1 MLFRVFCAS
10 ETRPWRDLAI
20 KLKELF
26 PEYPN
31 VEDLDVDTGIET
43 QMDTSL
49 LQVRAFKSKAKAR
62 VSSAQAED

>member
-1 MLFRVFCAS
+1 M
-10 ETRPWRDLAI
+10 RPWRDLAA

-49 LQVRAFKSKAKAR
+49 LQVRRLPAFSFRRKLSSKDQKT
-62 VSSAQAED
+62 D

>member
-1 MLFRVFCAS
+1 M
-10 ETRPWRDLAI
+10 RPWRDLAA

-49 LQVRAFKSKAKAR
+49 LQVRRLPLQLSTKAELKR
-62 VSSAQAED
+62 PKD